1 MDKAGIAN
9 RLIRAGL
16 RAPSDA
22 YREEVR
28 QRIARQQGGKNRDRE
43 EVSLAAWQEMWDV
56 YRPVVEK
63 AEAERKAQKEAFT
76 AAQAAPEPVLAGIPE
91 DIDSILDP
99 EYSEPDPG
107 KQLRDG
113 LLWAAMEWVRVIRDT
128 DSGPSANIEAAST
141 PPPNAF
147 ALLVLDSYALAGA
160 DKRRELVG
168 RALGFACKAHDPAEE
183 PDSNEADGFLES
195 IS

>member
-63 AEAERKAQKEAFT
+63 AEAERKAQKEALT
-76 AAQAAPEPVLAGIPE
+76 AAPEPVLAGIPE

-113 LLWAAMEWVRVIRDT
+113 LLWAAMQWMRVIRDT

-183 PDSNEADGFLES
+183 PDSQGGGFLED
-195 IS
+195 IA